1 MLDGSAAARH
11 RHLMTDD
18 APTPVSRR
26 IRDRLLTTI
35 DLAATLIL
43 STEFALAAVRAD
55 LDLFGIAV
63 LAFVGAVGGGVV
75 RDLLLGEHPPAAFR
89 DRRYPVIALIGAG
102 IIVVASIVSGSVG
115 TWTPP
120 RLLDII
126 EAAGL
131 ALAAVAG
138 AQKALDYELN
148 GASVVAVA
156 VVGGCGGGVLRD
168 ILTAQIPRILR
179 ADSYATAAVVGAIV
193 MVVLVR
199 RFGAAKPVAA
209 LATGATVFAL
219 RTAAILGDWAL
230 PHLR

>member
-1 MLDGSAAARH
+1 
-11 RHLMTDD
+11 MTDD
-18 APTPVSRR
+18 SAPPPRRR
-26 IRDRLLTTI
+26 IRDRLLTSI

-43 STEFALAAVRAD
+43 AIEFALAGVRAD
-55 LDLFGIAV
+55 LDLFGIGV
-63 LAFVGAVGGGVV
+63 LAFVGAVGGGVM
-75 RDLLLGEHPPAAFR
+75 RDLLLGEVPPAAFR

-102 IIVVASIVSGSVG
+102 AIVVASVVTGGVA

-138 AQKALDYELN
+138 AQKALDYNLN
-148 GASVVAVA
+148 GASVVVVA

-179 ADSYATAAVVGAIV
+179 ADFYATAAVVGAIV

-199 RFGAAKPVAA
+199 RVGASKTLAA
-209 LATGATVFAL
+209 LSTGLAVFAL
-219 RTAAILGDWAL
+219 RTAAIFGDWAL

>member
-1 MLDGSAAARH
+1 MDGSAAGGH
-11 RHLMTDD
+11 RHPVTDD
-18 APTPVSRR
+18 PAPPPRR
-26 IRDRLLTTI
+26 GIRDRLLTTI

-43 STEFALAAVRAD
+43 STEFALAGVRAD
-55 LDLFGIAV
+55 LDVFGIGV
-63 LAFVGAVGGGVV
+63 LAFVGAVGGGVI

-89 DRRYPVIALIGAG
+89 DRRYPVIALAGAAA
-102 IIVVASIVSGSVG
+102 IVVASLVTGSVA

-138 AQKALDYELN
+138 ARKALDYGLN

-168 ILTAQIPRILR
+168 VLTAQIPRVLR
-179 ADSYATAAVVGAIV
+179 ADFYATAAVVGAIV

-199 RFGAAKPVAA
+199 RVRASKQVAA
-209 LATGATVFAL
+209 AATGLTVFAL
-219 RTAAILGDWAL
+219 RTAAILGDWSL